1 MLEINRGIALLGP
14 KTQEC
19 NTHDKQHSA
28 AAPAL
33 DQTTG
38 LLHGQTRWN
47 VAGRVALAAGDRQ
60 QSEWAKRAGLRAADF
75 WYISQESFVQ
85 TSSPVLHCCHHAGRW
100 SRCRSQA
107 KAEILALRWFA
118 GDDHAGV
125 WGVQPQSRTGPPC
138 PAVRGKTRAD
148 PKAGASNQVAATSN
162 LSGAQGFWTLPGRD
176 WHGISGIP
184 GVPRTSDNLLTAA
197 VERPNR
203 RCPRNAVNRGSAPR
217 SCPRC
222 RRPVPVCGR

>member
-85 TSSPVLHCCHHAGRW
+85 TSSPVLHCCHHAGR
-100 SRCRSQA
+100 
-107 KAEILALRWFA
+107 
-118 GDDHAGV
+118 
-125 WGVQPQSRTGPPC
+125 
-138 PAVRGKTRAD
+138 GKTRAD